1 MDYCRLTIM
10 SSEIWNTASNEV
22 PQAEET
28 DCYLTHQCGHPC
40 HNWLKISRT
49 EASVLSDHVYAVNRY
64 REASVLSD
72 HVYAV
77 NRYRTVGTITEELST
92 FMTPTP
98 NKTFPNRTEEM
109 SFVKIC
115 HSPMMI
121 VKITVKIQHS
131 MKMLLQI
138 ILTSLTLR
146 RMTMKHNLT
155 STHGL

>member
-1 MDYCRLTIM
+1 M
-10 SSEIWNTASNEV
+10 
-22 PQAEET
+22 PQAEGT
-28 DCYLTHQCGHPC
+28 DSYLTHQCGHQC
-40 HNWLKISRT
+40 HNCLKISRT
-49 EASVLSDHVYAVNRY
+49 EAL
-64 REASVLSD
+64 VLSD

-146 RMTMKHNLT
+146 RITMKHNLT
-155 STHGL
+155 STHFCKIVNEDNVCFDCK